1 MPRSSPGKPKSSAGS
16 SSLFPAPAG
25 AQSDKRTSA
34 DSAFA
39 LIAYIDGGARG
50 NPGPAGFGA
59 HIQDAA
65 GKTVAELSEFLGR
78 KTNNYAE
85 YSGLI
90 AALGYAVEHSHR
102 SLKVV
107 SDSELLVKQIRG
119 EYKVKSP
126 ELKVL
131 YDEARRLIRKLDGF
145 EIGHVLRNK
154 NRDADRLANDAMDRG
169 MNKTASATHG
179 SKSRT
184 NAPYTATPGSEKAR
198 AQFAPVAEGY
208 VTSPVHAG
216 GEDLARIAALA
227 ATGPREIALDIA
239 TGGGHTAL
247 ALAKVV
253 RKVIATDITQEM
265 LTAAEKYL
273 RSKGIT
279 NVEYRLADAHALPFD
294 DATLDIVTCR
304 TAPHHFPHPLKFV
317 REVRRVL
324 RPGGKFLL
332 EDSVVPGGEAGYFLN
347 RVEAIRDPSHVRSHT
362 VDEWWRMLVEAGF
375 RVNELQTFGKRHEL
389 TEWLDRMH
397 TSADVQKA
405 VRNAFK
411 AASEVAR
418 RAFAVEFSNGEPVA
432 YSDHKCLFVCM

>member
-1 MPRSSPGKPKSSAGS
+1 MPRPSAGKSKASAGS
-16 SSLFPAPAG
+16 GSLFPNPAAPESEKRSSAESAPALV
-25 AQSDKRTSA
+25 
-34 DSAFA
+34 AF
-39 LIAYIDGGARG
+39 IDGGARG

-59 HIQDAA
+59 HIQDGG
-65 GKTVAELSEFLGR
+65 GKTVAELSEFLGH

-90 AALGYAVEHSHR
+90 AALNYAVENDHR

-131 YDEARRLIRKLDGF
+131 YDQARSLIRKLDRF

-154 NRDADRLANDAMDRG
+154 NRDADRLANEAMDRG

-184 NAPYTATPGSEKAR
+184 NAPYTATPASEKAR

-208 VTSPVHAG
+208 VTSPVHAQG
-216 GEDLARIAALA
+216 DDLARITALA
-227 ATGPREIALDIA
+227 AAAPHEIALDIA

-265 LTAAEKYL
+265 LAAAEKHL
-273 RSKGIT
+273 RSKGVT

-294 DATLDIVTCR
+294 DAAFDIVTCR
-304 TAPHHFPHPLKFV
+304 TAPHHFPHPEKFV

-324 RPGGKFLL
+324 RVGGKFLL
-332 EDSVVPGGEAGYFLN
+332 EDSVVPAGEAGEFLN

-375 RVNELQTFGKRHEL
+375 RVDELQTFSKRHEL
-389 TEWLDRMH
+389 TEWLDRMA
-397 TSADVQKA
+397 TSPEVQAAARK
-405 VRNAFK
+405 AFK
-411 AASEVAR
+411 SASEVAR
-418 RAFAVEFSNGEPVA
+418 RAFAVEFSNGEPIA
-432 YSDHKCLFVCM
+432 YSDHKCLFVCV